1 MPTPDG
7 PQFIEFSDPDGS
19 QFQNLWDSAMAGAQA
34 NLDALSDE
42 ELEGGAFL
50 ADPGGGGEWIDD
62 PDAGPRISR
71 GGDRIADAIRRGY
84 YTEEHR
90 RSIHGESDPAFPGH
104 DMNLEGP
111 DYSQPDPF
119 DTSDPEQAAQA
130 ENIEEAEQL
139 FSRWDE
145 ERDRNRRGL

>member
-1 MPTPDG
+1 MDLPPFEPGVDDLG
-7 PQFIEFSDPDGS
+7 DGS
-19 QFQNLWDSAMAGAQA
+19 
-34 NLDALSDE
+34 
-42 ELEGGAFL
+42 FL
-50 ADPGGGGEWIDD
+50 IRSGYED